1 MEKIIEKN
9 SDKISDLALG
19 LGLMLMT
26 AAVSVEVLGINHP
39 KHEKAVLNK
48 ADANVVDSK
57 SEFESSAQRR
67 ESQEHSPHYVSYS
80 AMQRTPSRAGKA

>member
-1 MEKIIEKN
+1 MKKIIEKN

-19 LGLMLMT
+19 LGLTLMT
-26 AAVSVEVLGINHP
+26 AAVSVEVLGISHT
-39 KHEKAVLNK
+39 KHEKAVPIK
-48 ADANVVDSK
+48 AESIVAGAH
-57 SEFESSAQRR
+57 SELDSSAQRR